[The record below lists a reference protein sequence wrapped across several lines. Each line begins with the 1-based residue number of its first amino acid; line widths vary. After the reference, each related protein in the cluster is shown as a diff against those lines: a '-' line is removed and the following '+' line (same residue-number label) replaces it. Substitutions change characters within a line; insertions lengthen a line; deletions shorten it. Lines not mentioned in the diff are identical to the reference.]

1 MNVALRHG
9 LHGFGAGMQG
19 LGDAESDFNFDY
31 DWITSDPDAGYA
43 VTRDPGIPFG
53 PQPPLTDIIPYGMKV
68 EGQMTGPVP
77 PLNTNQLAAAI
88 KAGTVVLSKTLGG
101 GGKVCPSGYA
111 TPQGACVPVQD
122 TAGSSQALIPGIS
135 NQTLAIV
142 GISLFALV
150 MMSGG
155 RRR

>member
-9 LHGFGAGMQG
+9 LHGI
-19 LGDAESDFNFDY
+19 GDAESDFNFDY

-53 PQPPLTDIIPYGMKV
+53 PQPANTDIIPFG
-68 EGQMTGPVP
+68 ERSGAMTGPVP

-88 KAGTVVLSKTLGG
+88 KAGTVILSKLGA

-111 TPQGACVPVQD
+111 TPQGACVPVQGS
-122 TAGSSQALIPGIS
+122 AGAGQPLIPGMS
-135 NQTLAIV
+135 NQTLAIL
-142 GISLFALV
+142 GIGLFALV
-150 MMSGG
+150 MIGGG